1 MSTEWVMLSDKVYE
15 FQKGIRPLF
24 LCTVSREVA
33 PLLMRR
39 LERADIAY
47 HLEEISSVSPRV
59 NLFFGKEL
67 CIAIISEMVRGRSLT
82 MLSPEEDFIL
92 GTLLGYDTCQQC
104 ERYQRRKQS
113 ARQVVAS

>member
-1 MSTEWVMLSDKVYE
+1 MYKR
-15 FQKGIRPLF
+15 Q
-24 LCTVSREVA
+24 
-33 PLLMRR
+33 R
-39 LERADIAY
+39 LERAGIAY

-82 MLSPEEDFIL
+82 PLSPEEDFIL

-104 ERYQRRKQS
+104 ERYQRRQQS
-113 ARQVVAS
+113 AGRVVAS